1 MGKYEE
7 KISDNSIWVSA
18 TPTAV
23 ARSLPFYVSEAGHF
37 MADSDYITKRDMH
50 NSFLLLYTLK
60 GEGSVQTGETVT
72 SLPQGFAVIIDC
84 HTPHEYKSVTDKW
97 EFLWVHFGGSG
108 VSPMFDITYPSDV
121 VRAVSMENAPD
132 FEERINNI
140 IDEAR
145 KNDIEGYIHLSSH
158 MHSVFNA
165 VCLAALE
172 NDNVS
177 IVRGSAN
184 DVREVVRFIER
195 NYFNPITV
203 DDMIENIHVSK
214 YHFIRRFRR
223 AMGVTPY
230 SYLTNYRINKSK
242 TLLRTTSKSVSE
254 IAEICGFMD
263 TSNFISHFKKHT
275 GQKPLGYRRD
285 FSV

>member
-1 MGKYEE
+1 MRKYEE

-18 TPTAV
+18 TPTA
-23 ARSLPFYVSEAGHF
+23 AMRSLPFFVSEAGHF
-37 MADSDYITKRDMH
+37 MADSDYVTKREKHD
-50 NSFLLLYTLK
+50 SFLLLYTLK
-60 GEGSVQTGETVT
+60 GKGSVHTGETALT
-72 SLPQGFAVIIDC
+72 LPRNYAVIIDC
-84 HTPHEYKSVTDKW
+84 HDAHEYKSVSENW
-97 EFLWVHFGGSG
+97 EFLWIHFGGSG
-108 VSPMFDITYPSDV
+108 VAPMFDVTYPSGT
-121 VRAVSMENAPD
+121 VRAASMENAPD
-132 FEERINNI
+132 FEERINSI

-145 KNDIEGYIHLSSH
+145 QNDIEGYVHLSSH
-158 MHSVFNA
+158 MHSIFNA

-177 IVRGSAN
+177 LNRGSAD
-184 DVREVVRFIER
+184 DVREVVKFIEK

-203 DDMIENIHVSK
+203 DDMIANIHVSK

-230 SYLTNYRINKSK
+230 NYRINKSK
-242 TLLRTTSKSVSE
+242 TLLRTTDKSVSE

-285 FSV
+285 FS

>member
-1 MGKYEE
+1 MRKYEE
-7 KISDNSIWVSA
+7 KISDNSVWVSA
-18 TPTAV
+18 TPTA
-23 ARSLPFYVSEAGHF
+23 AMKSLPFYVSEAGHF
-37 MADSDYITKRDMH
+37 MADSDYLTSRETHD
-50 NSFLLLYTLK
+50 SFLLLYTLK
-60 GEGSVQTGETVT
+60 GEGSVQTGETT
-72 SLPQGFAVIIDC
+72 ASLARDYAVIINC
-84 HTPHEYKSVTDKW
+84 HSPHEYKSVTDNW
-97 EFLWVHFGGSG
+97 EFLWIHFGGSG
-108 VSPMFDITYPSDV
+108 VRPMFDITYPSGT

-145 KNDIEGYIHLSSH
+145 QNDIEGYIHLSSH
-158 MHSVFNA
+158 MHSIFNA

-177 IVRGSAN
+177 INRGSAD
-184 DVREVVRFIER
+184 DVREVVKYIEK

-275 GQKPLGYRRD
+275 GQKPLGYRKD
-285 FSV
+285 FG